1 MDNDVLEEEEEEE
14 REASLPERALFLE
27 KRVPLLVFDNPVLFA
42 SVLVCFST
50 ARIRSSW
57 LDSKSRV
64 TLDACDDTAE
74 SRLSLSDAAKVE
86 EEEDAT
92 LAATDEIAMPV
103 LALGVLLPPK
113 ARTTV
118 SRIGPAL
125 VRRILRHTATV
136 SSLRAQNKIVVSV
149 RITSR

>member
-1 MDNDVLEEEEEEE
+1 M
-14 REASLPERALFLE
+14 
-27 KRVPLLVFDNPVLFA
+27 PLLVFDKPVLFA
-42 SVLVCFST
+42 SVLVCLST

-64 TLDACDDTAE
+64 TLEACDDTAE

-92 LAATDEIAMPV
+92 LAATDEITMPV
-103 LALGVLLPPK
+103 LAVLGVLLPPN

-118 SRIGPAL
+118 SRIAE
-125 VRRILRHTATV
+125 RFQAKDRKRTI
-136 SSLRAQNKIVVSV
+136 
-149 RITSR
+149 